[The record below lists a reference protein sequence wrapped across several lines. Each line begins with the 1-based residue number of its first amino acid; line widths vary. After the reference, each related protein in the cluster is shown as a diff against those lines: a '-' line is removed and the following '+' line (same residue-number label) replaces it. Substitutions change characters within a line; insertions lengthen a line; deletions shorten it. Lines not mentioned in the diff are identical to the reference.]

1 MSEWRVS
8 ESRGLGG
15 GVGGGHCLYVG
26 SYISS
31 SPVRVFVGPVISCTS
46 AFAVC
51 VRECAI
57 ISTCIRVLINKERL
71 EQNEMLAVKMFLSAR
86 LAAPL
91 CVYVMILIRVDFS
104 AIAVPVIWIKID
116 VVLTEKKYPIH
127 DLWLSLSVGAHRHKL
142 CKIRG
147 AMEHG
152 SGWCFLYMYQITWL
166 QVPPWRGA
174 AVHNGAPG
182 VAPIHNH
189 SWPNHI

>member
-8 ESRGLGG
+8 ESRGGGWGG
-15 GVGGGHCLYVG
+15 GWALPICRVIHIVESGTCFRG
-26 SYISS
+26 SGDFMHVCIC
-31 SPVRVFVGPVISCTS
+31 I
-46 AFAVC
+46 C